1 MCPVTIIAGAALAG
15 AAVSAVG
22 SISAGNARAKAGRA
36 NASLL
41 EDQAHFAQERAES
54 EAAMIV
60 RDNRRK
66 MGAVVAAYGA
76 SGVQI
81 NQGTPLEVMS
91 DVAAEGE
98 LSKRLRLYQ
107 GSIEALE
114 ARQGAGIARQE
125 AGAAQQAGYF
135 DAAGTLL
142 TGGARFASS
151 TYKPPKVA

>member
-1 MCPVTIIAGAALAG
+1 MAAAALPLAIVG
-15 AAVSAVG
+15 TGVSVAG
-22 SISAGNARAKAGRA
+22 SIARGNAQAKAGRM
-36 NASLL
+36 NAALL
-41 EDQAHFAQERAES
+41 EDQARFAQERAEA

-60 RDNRRK
+60 RENQRR

-81 NQGTPLEVMS
+81 GQGTPLDVMS

-107 GSIEALE
+107 GEIEALQ
-114 ARQGAGIARQE
+114 ARQGAGIERQQ
-125 AGAAQQAGYF
+125 ASAAQRAGYF

-142 TGGARFASS
+142 TSGARIAGG
-151 TYKPPKVA
+151 YYDRPKVA